1 MKTCDCD
8 ADIIRDGSG
17 RLSRFLRALDP
28 AYNPVDDRSLA
39 DLLVFTKKFSA
50 QIRFHKLAEDECAD
64 VSWKAF
70 FASDVSFIAATILL
84 TDLAQIEKDYL
95 ETRQHFDQVRTLSTF
110 KALFSPI
117 TGIAER
123 LDKWLSQ
130 SATDFPLYQDV
141 QLAIRSSMRTQMLK
155 VFELDKAAVLINSE
169 ELGIDFE
176 PVNEDTWDLDVV
188 IPFVGSLYDGVTTE
202 DKLFHAS
209 LQVDTIFNAAL
220 HVLTDI
226 VTKAEAYL
234 SISIEKYPKHQPH
247 IALFIA
253 FLELFR
259 IAQQQLNGLTER
271 HLNFYYKDVLHI
283 KEKAAQPDQVNVI
296 FELAKD
302 ASVCHLPKGTPLSAG
317 KDSFGIDQIY
327 VTDRDMVINKAKVK
341 EVKNVFIDQCPQ
353 GLIRGFYARSVA
365 NSKDGEGKQTVEEN
379 GWWNPYS
386 SDSLKHQNSCGQ
398 IIRHR
403 GSNYARIG
411 FAIASPQ
418 LRMEG
423 GNRKMR
429 LKMKGLSKILTKS
442 EDFTIRLSAAKKWMD
457 IDTPAIADPNNG
469 FTFFAARFFPPEP
482 TYHMDTQDPDAIWI
496 YIPNKEDAI
505 IGYDPKI
512 HTEATFPTNQ
522 PVLQIL
528 LKQDVLS
535 IASEDW
541 ENAALDFGVT
551 EAVVNAVNTMTN
563 NFELLIDVK
572 GLKNVIIQNEQGVQ
586 PADSPF
592 YPFTPLPTPGSPLY
606 IGNEE
611 MFNKRILDFDIVPD
625 WQIGGGPFDKIRYE
639 ARVNKSWVNVK
650 NDEGL
655 RTFEQPAQRQI
666 VKFDAFSESL
676 STGFIKMVFDDPI
689 KTDPVQL
696 MQLGNESKVNA
707 ISLNYVSTLT
717 RLEDSLD
724 QFFHVYPF
732 GVVESALDQQDISI
746 RKEASKVNVSLRNNV
761 GDGKVWAAN
770 RAFPDFKYGM
780 QTISLAGVK
789 VDKLSE
795 QDWTEAA
802 EINFDNTA
810 TLSRRNTLSNTKNG
824 EFSLDAVSVSKPNQ
838 YTGAVRQEASLYI
851 GLEGLVVPQNLSLLF
866 QVAEGTAM
874 DDDRDPPR
882 INWSYLSE
890 NQWKV
895 LPVTNVILDTTYGLQ
910 TTGIV
915 LFDIPE
921 DATAQN
927 TIMTTGLHWIAAS
940 VDSDSH
946 RLPYLVKIVAQAVP
960 ARFRDQGNAPE
971 HYDAAL
977 PAKRITTLLDKPEE
991 IKTIEQPFA
1000 SYNGVPAEIGKEFYM
1015 RVSERLRH
1023 KNRAITTS
1031 DYEKLVLE
1039 YFPSVFKV
1047 KCITHTDPNCLCR
1060 DFNAEPDDEC
1070 SPRDPQQV
1078 PKPVI
1083 CCGPQVAPGHVLIV
1097 PIEDLKNRNAI
1108 NILQPRTSYRVLRE
1122 IEILLKKR
1130 TSPFV
1135 KIHARNPVYEEILT
1149 AFRVQF
1155 YNGLDKGFF
1164 LTKLNE
1170 ELREFLTPWAFDAS
1184 ADVVFGSQIYASSVI
1199 NFIEER
1205 PYVDFITDFMMYQV
1219 KCDCCGTESLKDEI
1233 KETAKR
1239 AKAIA
1244 DEMITEQKKLDP
1256 TDDKADPIAVAKVIN
1271 AQNHPAGFLTSDSGA
1286 LWDFIRDES
1295 ETMVEWVIRNVLSWF
1310 EISQDVALQTATN
1323 KYEQQLVLKVVE
1335 WYINLVKNMGLKT
1348 VADLMKYLPVFK
1360 MTTLA
1365 EPTNERALLV
1375 SAQQHIIMLYEAEP
1389 ALDPCEKN
1397 KLTNR
1402 RVDF

>member
-17 RLSRFLRALDP
+17 RLGRFLRALDP

-50 QIRFHKLAEDECAD
+50 RIRFHKLAEDACED

-70 FASDVSFIAATILL
+70 FAKDVSFIAATILL
-84 TDLAQIEKDYL
+84 TDLSQIEKDYL
-95 ETRQHFDQVRTLSTF
+95 ETRQHFDRVRTLSTF
-110 KALFSPI
+110 KALFAPI
-117 TGIAER
+117 SGIAER

-130 SATDFPLYQDV
+130 SAIDFPLYQDV
-141 QLAIRSSMRTQMLK
+141 QLAIRSSMRMQMLK

-176 PVNEDTWDLDVV
+176 PVNEDTWNLDVV

-220 HVLTDI
+220 HVLTN
-226 VTKAEAYL
+226 VVAKAEEYL
-234 SISIEKYPKHQPH
+234 TISIEKYPKHQPH

-259 IAQQQLNGLTER
+259 IAQEQLNGLTER
-271 HLNFYYKDVLHI
+271 HLNFYYNDVLHI

-302 ASVCHLPKGTPLSAG
+302 AAVCYLPKGTPLSAG
-317 KDSFGIDQIY
+317 KDAFGIDQVY

-341 EVKNVFIDQCPQ
+341 DVKNVFVDQCPQ

-365 NSKDGEGKQTVEEN
+365 DSKDGEGKQAIGEN
-379 GWWNPYS
+379 GWWNPYG

-398 IIRHR
+398 VIRHR

-411 FAIASPQ
+411 FAMASPQ

-423 GNRKMR
+423 GNRTIR
-429 LKMKGLSKILTKS
+429 LKMKGISKLLTKS
-442 EDFTIRLSAAKKWMD
+442 EDFTIRLSGAKKWID
-457 IDTPAIADPNNG
+457 IDKPMVAEPDNG
-469 FTFFAARFFPPEP
+469 FHFSTSRIFPAEP
-482 TYHMDTQDPDAIWI
+482 TYHMDPKDPDAILV

-505 IGYDPKI
+505 TGYDPKM

-535 IASEDW
+535 ITSEEW

-551 EAVVNAVNTMTN
+551 EAVVNEVITPTN
-563 NFELLIDVK
+563 NFELFIDVK

-592 YPFTPLPTPGSPLY
+592 HPFTPLPTPGSPLY

-611 MFNKRILDFDIVPD
+611 MFNKPISDFSVRPE
-625 WQIGGGPFDKIRYE
+625 WQIGSGPFANIRYE
-639 ARVNKSWVNVK
+639 VRVNKSWVSVK
-650 NDEGL
+650 EEEGR
-655 RTFEQPAQRQI
+655 RTFQQPAQRDI
-666 VKFDAFSESL
+666 VTFDSFSENL
-676 STGFIKMVFDDPI
+676 SKGFIKMVFDDPMQN
-689 KTDPVQL
+689 DPAQL
-696 MQLGNESKVNA
+696 MLLGNQSKINA
-707 ISLNYVSTLT
+707 IALNYASTLN

-732 GVVESALDQQDISI
+732 GVVEAALDQQDIAL
-746 RKEASKVNVSLRNNV
+746 RREASKVNVSMRDDV
-761 GDGKVWAAN
+761 GDGRVWAAN
-770 RAFPDFKYGM
+770 RALPDFKYGM
-780 QTISLAGVK
+780 QTVSLAGVK
-789 VDKLSE
+789 VEKMSE
-795 QDWTEAA
+795 EGWNDVADIDFEKNAA
-802 EINFDNTA
+802 V
-810 TLSRRNTLSNTKNG
+810 RRNTPSNSKNG
-824 EFSLDAVSVSKPNQ
+824 EFSLDSVSVSKPNQ
-838 YTGAVRQEASLYI
+838 YTGARRQEASLYI
-851 GLEGLVVPQNLSLLF
+851 GLEGLVAPQNLSLLF
-866 QVAEGTAM
+866 QVAEGTGM
-874 DDDRDPPR
+874 DDDRDPPK

-890 NQWKV
+890 NQWKM
-895 LPVTNVILDTTYGLQ
+895 LPVSNIILDTTYGLQ

-921 DATAQN
+921 DATSQN
-927 TIMTTGLHWIAAS
+927 TIMTAGLHWIAAS
-940 VDSDSH
+940 VDTDSH
-946 RLPYLVKIVAQAVP
+946 RLPSLVKIVAQAVP
-960 ARFRDQGNAPE
+960 VRFSDRGNAPE
-971 HYDAAL
+971 HYEQSL
-977 PAKRITTLLDKPEE
+977 PAKRITTMLDKPEE

-1047 KCITHTDPNCLCR
+1047 KCIPHTDPNCFCR
-1060 DFNAEPDDEC
+1060 DKNGEPGDEC
-1070 SPRDPQQV
+1070 NPGNPQQL
-1078 PKPVI
+1078 PKPVV

-1122 IEILLKKR
+1122 IESLLKKR

-1155 YNGLDKGFF
+1155 YYGLDKGFF

-1219 KCDCCGTESLKDEI
+1219 KCDCCGTDALKDEI
-1233 KETAKR
+1233 KETGRR

-1244 DEMITEQKKLDP
+1244 DEMIAEQKKLDP

-1271 AQNHPAGFLTSDSGA
+1271 AQNHPAGFLANDPGA

-1310 EISQDVALQTATN
+1310 EISQDVALQTVTN

-1348 VADLMKYLPVFK
+1348 VDDLMKYLPVFK
-1360 MTTLA
+1360 MVTLA

-1389 ALDPCEKN
+1389 AIDPCEKN

-1402 RVDF
+1402 RVDS

>member
-1 MKTCDCD
+1 MKTCYCD
-8 ADIIRDGSG
+8 ADMTRDGSG
-17 RLSRFLRALDP
+17 RLSRFLQALDP
-28 AYNPVDDRSLA
+28 AYNPVVDRSMA
-39 DLLVFTKKFSA
+39 DLLAFTKKFSA
-50 QIRFHKLAEDECAD
+50 QIRFHKLAEDQCTD
-64 VSWKAF
+64 HSWKTF
-70 FASDVSFIAATILL
+70 FATDVSFIAATILL
-84 TDLAQIEKDYL
+84 TNLAQIEKDYL
-95 ETRQHFDQVRTLSTF
+95 ETRQHFDQVRTLSAF
-110 KALFSPI
+110 KALFQPV
-117 TGIAER
+117 TGIANR

-130 SATDFPLYQDV
+130 SPADFPLYQDV

-169 ELGIDFE
+169 ELGIEFE

-202 DKLFHAS
+202 EKLFHAS
-209 LQVDTIFNAAL
+209 LQVDSVFNAAMHIL
-220 HVLTDI
+220 ADI
-226 VTKAEAYL
+226 VSKAEAYL
-234 SISIEKYPKHQPH
+234 SISIENYPKHQPH
-247 IALFIA
+247 TALFIA

-259 IAQQQLNGLTER
+259 IAQQQLNGLTEK

-296 FELAKD
+296 FELAKN
-302 ASVCHLPKGTPLSAG
+302 ATVCHLPKGTPLSAG
-317 KDSFGIDQIY
+317 RDSFGIDQVY

-341 EVKNVFIDQCPQ
+341 EVKSVFIDQCPQ
-353 GLIRGFYARSVA
+353 GLIRGFYARQVA
-365 NSKDGEGKQTVEEN
+365 DSKDGQGKEPVREN
-379 GWWNPYS
+379 DWWNPYGW
-386 SDSLKHQNSCGQ
+386 DAHKYQNSCGQ
-398 IIRHR
+398 IIRHQGR
-403 GSNYARIG
+403 DYAKLG

-423 GNRKMR
+423 GNRVVR
-429 LKMKGLSKILTKS
+429 LKIKGISKVLTRS
-442 EDFTIRLSAAKKWMD
+442 EDFTIRLSAEKKWLVLDKPMVSD
-457 IDTPAIADPNNG
+457 GDNG
-469 FTFFAARFFPPEP
+469 FSFLSARTFPAEP
-482 TYHMDTQDPDAIWI
+482 TYHIDTQDSDAILI

-505 IGYDPKI
+505 SSYDPKY
-512 HTEATFPTNQ
+512 HAETTFPTNQ

-528 LKQDVLS
+528 LRQDVLS

-541 ENAALDFGVT
+541 ENTVLDFGITDTNVNGANVT
-551 EAVVNAVNTMTN
+551 SN
-563 NFELLIDVK
+563 NFELVTAVK
-572 GLKNVIIQNEQGVQ
+572 GLKNVIIQNEHGVQ

-606 IGNEE
+606 IGSEE
-611 MFNKRILDFDIVPD
+611 MFNKPISDFDIVPD
-625 WQIGGGPFDKIRYE
+625 WQIGNGPFDKIRYE
-639 ARVNKSWVNVK
+639 ARVNKSWVEIK
-650 NDEGL
+650 NNEGL
-655 RTFEQPAQRQI
+655 RTFDQPSRRQI
-666 VKFDAFSESL
+666 VTFDAFSESL
-676 STGFIKMVFDDPI
+676 GTGFIRMVFDDPI

-696 MQLGNESKVNA
+696 MQLGNKSKLNA
-707 ISLNYVSTLT
+707 ISINYVSTLT
-717 RLEDSLD
+717 KLEDSLD

-732 GVVESALDQQDISI
+732 GVVESAFDTQDISL
-746 RKEASKVNVSLRNNV
+746 RKEASKVNVLVSNNLEKS
-761 GDGKVWAAN
+761 KVWAAN

-789 VDKLSE
+789 VDKLSG

-802 EINFDNTA
+802 EIDFDNMA
-810 TLSRRNTLSNTKNG
+810 TSVRRNAIGNTKSG

-838 YTGAVRQEASLYI
+838 YTGARRQEAALYI
-851 GLEGLVVPQNLSLLF
+851 GLEGVIAPQNVSLLF

-874 DDDRDPPR
+874 DDDRDPPK

-895 LPVTNVILDTTYGLQ
+895 LPLANVILDTTYGLQ

-915 LFDIPE
+915 LLDIPE

-927 TIMTTGLHWIAAS
+927 TIMTAGLHWIAAS

-960 ARFRDQGNAPE
+960 ARFSDQGNAPE

-977 PAKRITTLLDKPEE
+977 PASSITSMLDKPEE
-991 IKTIEQPFA
+991 IKTVEQPFA
-1000 SYNGVPAEIGKEFYM
+1000 SFNGVPAEIGKEFYM

-1031 DYEKLVLE
+1031 DYEKLILE

-1060 DFNAEPDDEC
+1060 DINAEPEDAC
-1070 SPRDPQQV
+1070 SPRDPQQEK
-1078 PKPVI
+1078 KPVI
-1083 CCGPQVAPGHVLIV
+1083 CCGPQVAPGHVLVV
-1097 PIEDLKNRNAI
+1097 PIQDLKNRNAI
-1108 NILQPRTSYRVLRE
+1108 DILQPRTSYRVLRE
-1122 IEILLKKR
+1122 IEAFLKKR

-1135 KIHARNPVYEEILT
+1135 KIHARNPVYEEVLT

-1164 LTKLNE
+1164 LGRLNE
-1170 ELREFLTPWAFDAS
+1170 ELREFLAPWAFDAS
-1184 ADVVFGSQIYASSVI
+1184 TDVVFGSQIYASSVI
-1199 NFIEER
+1199 NFIEKR

-1219 KCDCCGTESLKDEI
+1219 KCDCCGTETLKDEI
-1233 KETAKR
+1233 KQTAKR
-1239 AKAIA
+1239 AKVIA

-1256 TDDKADPIAVAKVIN
+1256 TDDKADPIAVGKVIN
-1271 AQNHPAGFLTSDSGA
+1271 AENHPAGFLASDSGA

-1323 KYEQQLVLKVVE
+1323 KYEQQLVLKVIE
-1335 WYINLVKNMGLKT
+1335 WYIKLIKNMGLKT
-1348 VADLMKYLPVFK
+1348 VADLVKYLPVFK
-1360 MTTLA
+1360 MTILA
-1365 EPTNERALLV
+1365 EPTRERALLV

-1389 ALDPCEKN
+1389 APDPCEKN

-1402 RVDF
+1402 RVDI